1 MDGFNNDDVKKMLEM
16 LKEQAESNSEA
27 EINIDA
33 QTTDNIHTDEDIQ
46 NMLKQQF
53 ASEQGDNS
61 VSVVEDYS
69 FDSVDEFMK
78 NSKTEEIP
86 LGFEFQDEIKVEKK
100 EISDEESEFSF
111 IVAKIP
117 NETSEIV
124 LDNPSDKLTVEESIE
139 KVEELVV
146 EVEEIEINQNDESHN
161 FVEEDVQMLIKDI
174 SFDSEQKIETDDEV
188 SEKYIED
195 CVDSEEI
202 EAREVV
208 QSEDEEPISEE
219 SINYEEILEGQQGTV
234 FNEFVEDFTG
244 DLDDVVFEAEITCAN
259 FSFP

>member
-139 KVEELVV
+139 KVEEFVV
-146 EVEEIEINQNDESHN
+146 D
-161 FVEEDVQMLIKDI
+161 LR
-174 SFDSEQKIETDDEV
+174 
-188 SEKYIED
+188 KY
-195 CVDSEEI
+195 
-202 EAREVV
+202 
-208 QSEDEEPISEE
+208 
-219 SINYEEILEGQQGTV
+219 
-234 FNEFVEDFTG
+234 
-244 DLDDVVFEAEITCAN
+244 
-259 FSFP
+259 